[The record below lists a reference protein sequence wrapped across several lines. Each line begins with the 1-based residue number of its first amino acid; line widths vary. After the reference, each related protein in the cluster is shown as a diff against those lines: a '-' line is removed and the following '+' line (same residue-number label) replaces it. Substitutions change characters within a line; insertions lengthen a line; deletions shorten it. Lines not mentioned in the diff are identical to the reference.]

1 MFGSWKPPWSF
12 KKPSPDRDAAPGEL
26 RPWTDRPA
34 FHTYCYG
41 LIQIFIDLIL
51 HAPTSVRAASG
62 ALVVFQAHLPDI
74 YGRVPTPNGGHQWL
88 LRLGLYEL
96 TRPLERADDWI
107 WIVDHTIQLGTIRC
121 LLVVGIRLSVWNQ
134 LDRPLRHQ
142 DLSVLALEPTEHSN
156 SELVQSEF
164 DTIVKRTGVPRA
176 ILSDGCRELKR
187 AIEDFGDE
195 HTGTANLYDVKHKA
209 ALLVKHE
216 LEKDSRWAAFCT
228 KAGQA
233 RKQLQF
239 DRLAFLLPPLFK
251 LKARYMNL
259 AEMIAWGKNVRRFL
273 DDPVSPDAE
282 PLNIGKLNITLGWL
296 REYDEAL
303 EDWNALMQVVT
314 CALSYL
320 RVSGYHRRAVVE
332 LIPQLSPLART
343 EISRRVSRALLEF
356 VNEES
361 KKAQPAERLPA
372 SSECLESLIGRGKR
386 LEGQQSKSGFTKMV
400 LGMAAAV
407 CNPTCDLI
415 AEAFAAVKTRDVAQW
430 ARDKLGA
437 SLQAR
442 RRAAFRKLTAE
453 QN

>member
-1 MFGSWKPPWSF
+1 MV
-12 KKPSPDRDAAPGEL
+12 
-26 RPWTDRPA
+26 
-34 FHTYCYG
+34 
-41 LIQIFIDLIL
+41 L
-51 HAPTSVRAASG
+51 HAPTSLRGASG
-62 ALVVFQAHLPDI
+62 ALLVFQAHLPDSHE
-74 YGRVPTPNGGHQWL
+74 RVPTPNGGHQWL

-107 WIVDHTIQLGTIRC
+107 WIVDHTIQIGTIKC

-134 LDRPLRHQ
+134 LDRPLGHQ

-156 SELVQSEF
+156 SELVKSEF
-164 DTIVKRTGVPRA
+164 EKIEERTGVPRA
-176 ILSDGCRELKR
+176 ILSDGSRELKR
-187 AIEDFGDE
+187 AIEDYRE
-195 HTGTANLYDVKHKA
+195 QHTDTANLYDVKHKA

-216 LEKDSRWAAFCT
+216 LEKDLRWSAFCT

-239 DRLAFLLPPLFK
+239 DRLAFLLPPILK

-273 DDPVSPDAE
+273 DNPVSPDAE
-282 PLNIGKLNITLGWL
+282 PVNIGKLNITLGWL

-303 EDWNALMQVVT
+303 EDWNALMHVVG
-314 CALSYL
+314 CALDYL
-320 RVSGYHRRAVVE
+320 RVKGYHQRAVVE
-332 LIPQLSPLART
+332 LIPQLSPIART
-343 EISRRVSRALLEF
+343 AISRRVSRGLLEF

-361 KKAQPAERLPA
+361 KKAKPAERLPA

-415 AEAFAAVKTRDVAQW
+415 AEALAAVKVKDVVQW
-430 ARDKLGA
+430 AREKLGP

-442 RRAAFRKLTAE
+442 RRTAFRKLAAE